1 MAYEIRVHN
10 ENNELVYSDND
21 FTGGGAFDHIFDLRF
36 ELNEGET
43 VTLVNLDT
51 DEVVETHAWNEEG

>member
-1 MAYEIRVHN
+1 MAYEIRIHN

-21 FTGGGAFDHIFDLRF
+21 FTGNGAFDHIFDIRF

-43 VTLVNLDT
+43 ATLVNLDT
-51 DEVVETHAWNEEG
+51 DEVVETHTWNEEG